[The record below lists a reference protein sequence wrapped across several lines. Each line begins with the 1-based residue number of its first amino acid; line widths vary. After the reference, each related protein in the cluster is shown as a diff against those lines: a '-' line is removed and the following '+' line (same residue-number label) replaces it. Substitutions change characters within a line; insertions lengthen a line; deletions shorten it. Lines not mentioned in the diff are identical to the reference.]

1 MQPRIKP
8 GPGNAQHPTHRHDTP
23 YSGVLI
29 DKAVL
34 QSGSLAKYRAAF
46 FSMSVFPQCA
56 SVEP

>member
-23 YSGVLI
+23 YSAVLI

-34 QSGSLAKYRAAF
+34 QSGFLAKYCAAF
-46 FSMSVFPQCA
+46 SECPILPQCA
-56 SVEP
+56 SAGP